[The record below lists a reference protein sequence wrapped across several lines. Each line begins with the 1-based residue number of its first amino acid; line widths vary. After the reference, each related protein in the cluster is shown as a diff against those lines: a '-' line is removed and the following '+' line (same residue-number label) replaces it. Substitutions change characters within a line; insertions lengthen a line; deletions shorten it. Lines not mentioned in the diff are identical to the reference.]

1 MKFWSLLF
9 LLLLNNPLLAQD
21 WPQLMYY
28 QKANKALLTSGNSI
42 EAVFFGNSITE
53 GWPQFSPTFFSLHN
67 FEGRGIGGQ
76 TTTQLLLRFRQDV
89 LSLRPKKVILL
100 AGINDIAQ
108 NIGPMSLNAIMD
120 NIIAMTELA
129 EINGVQMIL
138 CSVLPANSFPWRP
151 EIIPTQKVIDLNQKI
166 KTYAYKKDLV
176 YIDYYSSM
184 VNDQK
189 GLKDGLGY
197 DTVHPNKAGY
207 ELMEKILLAHLK

>member
-129 EINGVQMIL
+129 EVNGVQMIL

-166 KTYAYKKDLV
+166 KTYAHKKDLV
-176 YIDYYSSM
+176 YVDYYSSM

>member
-1 MKFWSLLF
+1 MKFWTLLF

-76 TTTQLLLRFRQDV
+76 TTPQLLLRFRQDV

-108 NIGPMSLNAIMD
+108 NTGPMSLNAIMD

-129 EINGVQMIL
+129 EVNGVQMIL

-166 KTYAYKKDLV
+166 KTYAHKKGLV
-176 YIDYYSSM
+176 YVDYYSSM

-207 ELMEKILLAHLK
+207 ELMEKILLTHLK

>member
-129 EINGVQMIL
+129 EVNGVQMIL

>member
-1 MKFWSLLF
+1 MKFWTLLF
-9 LLLLNNPLLAQD
+9 LLLLNKPLLAQD

-53 GWPQFSPTFFSLHN
+53 GWPQFSPIFFSLHN

-76 TTTQLLLRFRQDV
+76 TTPQLLLRFRQDV

-108 NIGPMSLNAIMD
+108 NTGPISLNAIMD

-129 EINGVQMIL
+129 EVNGVQMIL

-166 KTYAYKKDLV
+166 KTYAHKKDLV
-176 YIDYYSSM
+176 YVDSVSYTH
-184 VNDQK
+184 
-189 GLKDGLGY
+189 LTLP
-197 DTVHPNKAGY
+197 TKA
-207 ELMEKILLAHLK
+207 